1 MIPKRIRQLRHDE
14 RGSVSIWA
22 VLVVAA
28 FTLIVGISV
37 DLTGQIAAKQRATDI
52 AAQAGRVAGQQ
63 LEPNTIMAG
72 QATARV
78 NLERAR
84 TAALAYIASADMTG
98 QVSVQ
103 AGGTELL
110 VTTTASYQPVFL
122 TSIGLGPLTVTGTAT
137 ARLVRAQEGRER

>member
-1 MIPKRIRQLRHDE
+1 MIPTRNRQLRHDE

-22 VLVVAA
+22 VLIVAA

-63 LEPNTIMAG
+63 LEANTIMAG
-72 QATARV
+72 QTTARV

-122 TSIGLGPLTVTGTAT
+122 TSIGFGPLTVTGTAT
-137 ARLVRAQEGRER
+137 ARLVRALEGRER

>member
-1 MIPKRIRQLRHDE
+1 MIPTRIRQLRHDE

-22 VLVVAA
+22 VLIVAA

-63 LEPNTIMAG
+63 LEANTIMAG
-72 QATARV
+72 QTTARV

-98 QVSVQ
+98 EVSVQ

-122 TSIGLGPLTVTGTAT
+122 TSIGFGPLTVTGTAT
-137 ARLVRAQEGRER
+137 ARLVRALEGRER